1 MVEEQPKEGEQ
12 RFWDQK
18 VFFKAWD
25 EYFDIFEVYQRAE
38 ENNSVKIQFGK
49 RWIQFANNI
58 KWHVERLDTML
69 KVIHLERDKSLEYNL
84 EIGQQ
89 EICKTQVRFSTQENP
104 QRKKISKRG
113 IKCSI
118 QEHTWFTELW
128 GKRAQDWRQEKGTTE
143 DQMVG
148 GHHWPNGDEFEQA
161 LGVGDG
167 QGNLTCCSPWDR
179 KESDLTERLNWTE
192 EREGGVQLIDPR
204 AYYAGWTPEAQSK

>member
-58 KWHVERLDTML
+58 KWHVERIDTML

-143 DQMVG
+143 DEMVWRASLTQWRWVWTSSG
-148 GHHWPNGDEFEQA
+148 SWWWTGKPDELQSMGSQRVRLDWA
-161 LGVGDG
+161 
-167 QGNLTCCSPWDR
+167 
-179 KESDLTERLNWTE
+179 TELNWGKRRWSTTY
-192 EREGGVQLIDPR
+192 R
-204 AYYAGWTPEAQSK
+204 S

>member
-12 RFWDQK
+12 HFCDQK
-18 VFFKAWD
+18 VFFLKHEMSILIYLKSRELNQWAK
-25 EYFDIFEVYQRAE
+25 

-58 KWHVERLDTML
+58 TWHFERLDTML

-104 QRKKISKRG
+104 QRKKISKGG

-143 DQMVG
+143 DEMIG
-148 GHHWPNGDEFEQA
+148 GHHQLNGDDFEQ
-161 LGVGDG
+161 LWELVM
-167 QGNLTCCSPWDR
+167 DR
-179 KESDLTERLNWTE
+179 EAWRAAVHGIPKSQIDWAIELNWGKRRWSTTY
-192 EREGGVQLIDPR
+192 R
-204 AYYAGWTPEAQSK
+204 S